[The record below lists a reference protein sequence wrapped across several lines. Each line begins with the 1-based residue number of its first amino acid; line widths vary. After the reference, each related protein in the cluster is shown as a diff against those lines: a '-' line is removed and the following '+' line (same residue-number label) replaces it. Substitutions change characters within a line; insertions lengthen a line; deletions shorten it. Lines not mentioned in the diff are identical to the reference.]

1 MTLDAHVWWGGY
13 AIDVS
18 GARYDPLKRK
28 LVITATFLNTS
39 TSSNDVSA
47 LGGELNVVWNGT
59 YLQGFMPNGAV
70 PAGGTVRGEIQVGPP
85 AGFTPETAVLT
96 FGQPTEHQATVPLN
110 GDAATSEQPIT
121 FPVSGKVKMGKY
133 VGFTV
138 KSGILIP
145 ASCAGSPSKI
155 KYGPMKA
162 GELSIVLGGVAT
174 NSESGADA
182 FIDKAYL
189 SVPDGTTSA
198 AKPAMYL
205 SVTSKGTVR
214 AARMCFSVPAPARG
228 ADKLT
233 MHEFRSKKS
242 GAITFQVP

>member
-18 GARYDPLKRK
+18 GPRYDPLKRK
-28 LVITATFLNTS
+28 LFITATFLNTS

-47 LGGELNVVWNGT
+47 LGGELNVVWNNT

-70 PAGGTVRGEIQVGPP
+70 PAGGTVSGEIQVGPP
-85 AGFTPETAVLT
+85 AGFTLETAVLT

-121 FPVSGKVKMGKY
+121 FPVSGTVKMGTY
-133 VGFTV
+133 VKFAV

-145 ASCAGSPSKI
+145 ASCAGSPTQM
-155 KYGPMKA
+155 KYGAMKV
-162 GELSIVLGGVAT
+162 GEMSIVLGGVAT
-174 NSESGADA
+174 NSESGASA

-189 SVPDGTTSA
+189 NVPDGTTSA
-198 AKPAMYL
+198 AYPAMYL
-205 SVTSKGTVR
+205 SVISKGTVR
-214 AARMCFSVPAPARG
+214 DASMCFSVPAPASG
-228 ADKLT
+228 AYKLT
-233 MHEFRSKKS
+233 MHELRSKKN
-242 GAITFQVP
+242 GAITFQIP